1 MTGFR
6 TKQKVERLFAPV
18 REGSSRPSSGW
29 SEGETSP
36 LKNIQHAAEEMMLQI
51 ENDMK
56 TTSAKLAAEQ
66 AERMVKDSIVASMER
81 IKNENESMR
90 TWEENMVRR
99 SGYHVDGKSIH
110 RDAVVDSSLGHT
122 YYEGQSVHYY
132 EDFYDVGPKISVSFS
147 KEMLNGL
154 TSSAIMLL
162 VEQANYDIENWS
174 KQVFGNTEKD
184 EDGNVVLK
192 QNALAREASYDY
204 DIERYKALSKK
215 DYDKLSEDEQK
226 EFNDL
231 STGIVSVRDGLLG
244 EWIGYAPVFKD
255 GNSGLDLSNSRESNI
270 KYQGDGQMGQI
281 MLDFQWNN
289 MIEQQ
294 GWQKVALPAYDQ
306 PLWRGNGSWF
316 EPPTIRG
323 VASIVFEIVGQASSQ
338 AWFSYADDL
347 IFAAIDVGGG
357 FKSPE
362 QVGLELA
369 KTAAT
374 VVVSMG
380 CSAAGSAIGN
390 VAGKAMEGASKFAN
404 FATQAGISAATTYVS
419 TVATSAVNNVQLG
432 ADGGLTF
439 DKDAFGKSLYS
450 AETIGSVAGAGMTGG
465 LSSINMRD
473 ANNLSL
479 NSHTF
484 KTSEIQ
490 ALNSL
495 AGGLVQNGVTLAI
508 GGNATFNIL
517 NFADIAGMFGMEY
530 RNGKTGAKASTGLL
544 EISFGKDGF
553 KSRFGMGGTNISYN
567 AISNAIIG
575 MQESKKTTAAKY
587 GNIEQQSNLNSSN
600 MLGSTNSAQ
609 NRQLSKDIWNGDVNV
624 EYDDLDGEYGH
635 YSHEENT
642 ITLDKDLLG
651 GGREGSAKLSSV
663 MSHEGSHYFGNN
675 VEGIAHLTAAE
686 TYAKIN
692 QIFSLQADT
701 NFSKEM
707 LSGIFDINNWV
718 ENSGD
723 IEYWKLAQK
732 DDGSYGWNWDGDF
745 DFNTDM
751 GKISAEYMKQL
762 AEGIKFLESKETQLA
777 LGFPIREKEQKKE
790 VVMTS
795 GTPSEETIVSNEMF
809 KEIMNSNGFDF
820 EAYKNFIK
828 ETEHFAD
835 ASIIAKTMIAEVSGI
850 KDGNLS
856 SDGIVSLNKA
866 LYAVQESGLL
876 IRLGNGSYENDEY
889 ILSENGLSFPVALNK
904 NEKYLRMTSNFG
916 EQLLVDEKNQSI
928 KFRTHRQIDIAD
940 QTPGVS
946 NDLIAKKNNLKY
958 LLEYDATYGLNYKV
972 SDGNAKYQQLSHMSS
987 QSILNYISLFSSNGI
1002 SMGANFALNGIKQ
1015 NMIIGET
1022 GNTGSSLGVHLDYMQ
1037 YDTNGNIV
1045 NPTEMWS
1052 QLYSNSKIRD
1062 VDEWHFELGTKY
1074 TDNIVKNAVFNTS
1087 TSEWIKDQY
1096 FNYLIKNQNISNML
1110 QNENVRNYWLLH
1122 NIPLYTYTPA
1132 VYPNILGSYK

>member
-1 MTGFR
+1 MRVT
-6 TKQKVERLFAPV
+6 QP
-18 REGSSRPSSGW
+18 SSRTTLQ
-29 SEGETSP
+29 ETVNNS
-36 LKNIQHAAEEMMLQI
+36 KIDDYKQ
-51 ENDMK
+51 
-56 TTSAKLAAEQ
+56 LA
-66 AERMVKDSIVASMER
+66 
-81 IKNENESMR
+81 
-90 TWEENMVRR
+90 
-99 SGYHVDGKSIH
+99 
-110 RDAVVDSSLGHT
+110 
-122 YYEGQSVHYY
+122 
-132 EDFYDVGPKISVSFS
+132 
-147 KEMLNGL
+147 
-154 TSSAIMLL
+154 
-162 VEQANYDIENWS
+162 
-174 KQVFGNTEKD
+174 
-184 EDGNVVLK
+184 
-192 QNALAREASYDY
+192 
-204 DIERYKALSKK
+204 KK
-215 DYDKLSEDEQK
+215 DYDSLGESEQKKFDNLSE
-226 EFNDL
+226 L
-231 STGIVSVRDGLLG
+231 IVTVRDGKLG
-244 EWIGYAPVFKD
+244 EWIGYAPQFKNGKD
-255 GNSGLDLSNSRESNI
+255 NAGNEDKNNKDLGMDLSKGREWNVKHPGS
-270 KYQGDGQMGQI
+270 GQMGKI

-294 GWQKVALPAYDQ
+294 GWQKLALPAYDQ
-306 PLWRGNGSWF
+306 PLWRGDGGWF

-323 VASIVFEIVGQASSQ
+323 VASIVFEVVGQVSGQ
-338 AWFSYADDL
+338 TWFSYADDL
-347 IFAAIDVGGG
+347 IFAAIDLGGG

-362 QVGLELA
+362 QVGLDLA

-374 VVVSMG
+374 AVICMG

-390 VAGKAMEGASKFAN
+390 VAGKAMEEAGKFAN
-404 FATQAGISAATTYVS
+404 FAAQAGISAATTYVS
-419 TVATSAVNNVQLG
+419 TVATSAVNNVQLD
-432 ADGGLTF
+432 ADGKLTF

-495 AGGLVQNGVTLAI
+495 AGGLVQNGVTLAM
-508 GGNATFNIL
+508 GGNASFNIL

-553 KSRFGMGGTNISYN
+553 KSRFGMGGTNISFS

-575 MQESKKTTAAKY
+575 MQESQKITAAKY
-587 GNIEQQSNLNSSN
+587 GSIEQQSNLNSSN
-600 MLGSTNSAQ
+600 MLGSTDSAQ
-609 NRQLSKDIWNGDVNV
+609 NRQLSKDIWDGDVNV
-624 EYDDLDGEYGH
+624 KYDELDGEYGH

-651 GGREGSAKLSSV
+651 GGREGSAKLASV

-723 IEYWKLAQK
+723 IEYWKFTQK

-795 GTPSEETIVSNEMF
+795 GTPSEENIVSNEMF

-820 EAYKNFIK
+820 EAYKTFIK

-876 IRLGNGSYENDEY
+876 IRLGNGSYEDNKY

-928 KFRTHRQIDIAD
+928 RFRTHRQIDIAD

-946 NDLIAKKNNLKY
+946 NDLIATKNNLKY
-958 LLEYDATYGLNYKV
+958 LFEYDATYGLNYEV
-972 SDGNAKYQQLSHMSS
+972 SDGNTKYQQLSHMSS
-987 QSILNYISLFSSNGI
+987 QSILNYISLFSSKGI

-1022 GNTGSSLGVHLDYMQ
+1022 GNTGSSLGVHLDYRQ

-1052 QLYSNSKIRD
+1052 QLYSNNKIRD

-1074 TDNIVKNAVFNTS
+1074 TDDIVKNAVFNTS